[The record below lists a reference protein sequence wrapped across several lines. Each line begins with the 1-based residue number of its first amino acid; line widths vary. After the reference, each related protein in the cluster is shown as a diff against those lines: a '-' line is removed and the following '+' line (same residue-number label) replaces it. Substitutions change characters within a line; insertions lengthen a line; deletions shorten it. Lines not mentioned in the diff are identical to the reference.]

1 MEKYLLPDEHAMNE
15 LISVIITTYNREA
28 LLERAIRSVI
38 AQTYPAVE
46 LVIVDDCS
54 NEQTA
59 QLIERMRA
67 ECEARFVHFI
77 YERTAVQTSA
87 VTGGMR
93 YRTACL

>member
-1 MEKYLLPDEHAMNE
+1 MNE

-54 NEQTA
+54 NEKTP

-67 ECEARFVHFI
+67 EC
-77 YERTAVQTSA
+77 
-87 VTGGMR
+87 
-93 YRTACL
+93 